1 MCRLTITSI
10 KKGGRIAL
18 EKKLENKKPFL
29 EDEPLHKDDMVKD
42 LLGDK
47 SAYGEFVATFHAWT
61 GLEGTHKRGAELQ
74 EKGKPKMKQD
84 NPFVAK
90 TKEE

>member
-1 MCRLTITSI
+1 M
-10 KKGGRIAL
+10 
-18 EKKLENKKPFL
+18 EKKKYVP
-29 EDEPLHKDDMVKD
+29 KDDMVSD
-42 LLGDK
+42 ILQDK

-74 EKGKPKMKQD
+74 EKGKVKTKRD
-84 NPFVAK
+84 NPYVAK